1 MFGNAGLDIAEDR
14 IATVDLSLLNILL
27 KDQTTG
33 KNIIWA
39 TTDYALLG
47 EDYAPSREILPPLI
61 TKRCSKLIQPR
72 IAKACGQ
79 QTQRT
84 KDKAE
89 VFTPAWVCNEQNN
102 LIDEAWFDRKSVF
115 NISEDHGWR
124 IVKEKVI
131 FPVER
136 GRTWKDYVDARRL
149 EITCGEAPYLASRYD
164 AVSGEMIDLQA
175 RIGLLDRKLRIV
187 NENTDDEAEWMK
199 WTERAFQSIYGYE
212 YQGDNLLLAR
222 ENLLFTFID
231 NMIFKLDREPTQ
243 QELRKIATILS
254 WNLWQMD
261 GLTNRVPCCNK
272 QPCLYQPSL
281 FDMTE
286 DDASDCLDFSDSLL
300 DLPEQPLCKIK
311 DWRAKEIVEFSSLLK
326 GRHNGK

>member
-1 MFGNAGLDIAEDR
+1 MFGNAGLDIAEDQ
-14 IATVDLSLLNILL
+14 IASIDRSLLNILL

-39 TTDYALLG
+39 TTDYVLLG
-47 EDYAPSREILPPLI
+47 EDYAPSKEISVPLI
-61 TKRCSKLIQPR
+61 TDRCSKLIRPR
-72 IAKACGQ
+72 IAKEYGQ

-102 LIDEAWFDRKSVF
+102 LIDEAWFGRKNIF
-115 NISEDHGWR
+115 NISLDHGWR
-124 IVKEKVI
+124 LVEGKVA
-131 FPVER
+131 FPDKK
-136 GRTWKDYVDARRL
+136 GCAWKDYVDAKRL
-149 EITCGEAPYLASRYD
+149 EITCGEAPYLVSRYD

-187 NENTDDEAEWMK
+187 NENTADEAEWMK

-231 NMIFKLDREPTQ
+231 NMIYKLDREPSQ
-243 QELRKIATILS
+243 KELKRIATIIS

-261 GLTNRVPCCNK
+261 GFTNRVPCCHK
-272 QPCLYQPSL
+272 QPHLYQPSL
-281 FDMTE
+281 FDMVE
-286 DDASDCLDFSDSLL
+286 DSDDSYISFSASLT
-300 DLPEQPLCKIK
+300 DLPKQPLCKIK

-326 GRHNGK
+326 GQL

>member
-1 MFGNAGLDIAEDR
+1 MFGNTGLDIAEDW
-14 IATVDLSLLNILL
+14 IATIDRRLLNILL

-33 KNIIWA
+33 QNIIWA
-39 TTDYALLG
+39 TTDYSLLG
-47 EDYAPSREILPPLI
+47 EDYSPSKEILPQLI
-61 TKRCSKLIQPR
+61 TDRCSKLIQPR

-84 KDKAE
+84 KEKAE

-102 LIDEAWFDRKSVF
+102 LIDEAWFGRKDIF
-115 NISEDHGWR
+115 NISMDHGWR
-124 IVKEKVI
+124 LIGGKVAFPDEK
-131 FPVER
+131 
-136 GRTWKDYVDARRL
+136 GHTWKDYVDARRL
-149 EITCGEAPYLASRYD
+149 EITCGEAPYLVSRYD

-187 NENTDDEAEWMK
+187 NENTDDESDWIK

-222 ENLLFTFID
+222 ENLLFTFVD
-231 NMIFKLDREPTQ
+231 NMIFKLDREPSQ
-243 QELRKIATILS
+243 QELRRIATIIS

-272 QPCLYQPSL
+272 QPYLYQTSL
-281 FDMTE
+281 FDSDE
-286 DDASDCLDFSDSLL
+286 DDAVNCLGFSSDLL
-300 DLPEQPLCKIK
+300 DMSEQPLCKIK
-311 DWRAKEIVEFSSLLK
+311 DWRAKEIIEFSSLLK
-326 GRHNGK
+326 GQA